1 MRTLTKDKI
10 VEWAFLLALL
20 AVGCYVCYHT
30 FPPGVLHRLGLKKTD
45 AIVEL
50 SGFGAFFSYALLG
63 LLVFRTSVAFMF
75 PGWDMK
81 KFRQDNSWPDAG
93 PRVWQAV
100 IIAIALIVAS
110 SIAKADTTQHSRVV
124 VAGKAQPPEHLGIA
138 LSYENVREKPAGS
151 NSGKEVNMFLRS
163 VGLSPGYSW
172 CAAYVSF
179 CLNRANVSEPLVV
192 SAMARAFVTQ
202 KSIKSSQVSSGRLH
216 VPDGSIVT
224 WKRGTGPFGHVGFVI
239 RQLSPTNFETIEG
252 NTSSGNRGSQFD
264 GGGVYRRKRTVSL
277 TDHFRITHFT
287 LVTYKS

>member
-1 MRTLTKDKI
+1 MRTLIKDKI

-81 KFRQDNSWPDAG
+81 KFRQDNSLPDAG

-110 SIAKADTTQHSRVV
+110 SIAKA
-124 VAGKAQPPEHLGIA
+124 QPPEHLRIA

-151 NSGKEVNMFLRS
+151 NSGKEINMFLRS

-202 KSIKSSQVSSGRLH
+202 KSIKASQVTSGRLH

-224 WKRGTGPFGHVGFVI
+224 WKRGTGPFGHTGFLI
-239 RQLSPTNFETIEG
+239 MQTSPNTFETIEG
-252 NTSSGNRGSQFD
+252 NTSSGNRGSRSGGVSEFD

-287 LVTYKS
+287 LVNYRT